1 MVHSRPVTQPVS
13 APSARDAGTTGV
25 AARWPLVS
33 GVLALVA
40 LVWAYWPTLVE
51 LFKDWQNDPNYSVG
65 QIVPL
70 AAAYLAWQDRDKL
83 RRCAV
88 RPSYWGLALLAAATA
103 LHLFGLLFFYVS
115 LERYAFV
122 LSVAGLVLLLYGRE
136 VFWQLRW
143 ILAFLLLMVPLP
155 GAVHNRISNPLQ
167 TFATAGA
174 VFLLE
179 VFGVMVSREGNVM
192 LLNGQTEVAVAE
204 ACSGLRML
212 TAFVVVAAVL
222 AYLIR
227 APRWQKIVLLISS
240 VPVAIACNLLRLVAT
255 AVLYMVAESSVAE
268 TFFHDFAGL
277 TMMPLAIAML
287 LGELWLLRRLVIEEP
302 ETAAPGRPGRG

>member
-1 MVHSRPVTQPVS
+1 M
-13 APSARDAGTTGV
+13 
-25 AARWPLVS
+25 
-33 GVLALVA
+33 
-40 LVWAYWPTLVE
+40 
-51 LFKDWQNDPNYSVG
+51 
-65 QIVPL
+65 
-70 AAAYLAWQDRDKL
+70 
-83 RRCAV
+83 
-88 RPSYWGLALLAAATA
+88 
-103 LHLFGLLFFYVS
+103 
-115 LERYAFV
+115 

-227 APRWQKIVLLISS
+227 APRWQKVVLLISS

-302 ETAAPGRPGRG
+302 ETAAPGRPGRA

>member
-1 MVHSRPVTQPVS
+1 MSHSRTAS
-13 APSARDAGTTGV
+13 HAPHAGASTLRPAGLV
-25 AARWPLVS
+25 VRWPLFS
-33 GVLALVA
+33 GVMALAA
-40 LVWAYWPTLVE
+40 LIWAYWPTLVE

-70 AAAYLAWQDRDKL
+70 AAAYLAWQDRDQL
-83 RRCAV
+83 RPCRIAPCW
-88 RPSYWGLALLAAATA
+88 WGLGLLVVALCLR
-103 LHLFGLLFFYVS
+103 LFGLVFFYVS

-122 LSVAGLVLLLYGRE
+122 LSLAGLVLLLYGRE
-136 VFWQLRW
+136 IFGRLRW
-143 ILAFLLLMVPLP
+143 VLAFLLLMVPLP

-179 VFGVMVSREGNVM
+179 VFGIMVSREGNVM

-222 AYLIR
+222 AYLIK
-227 APRWQKIVLLISS
+227 APRWQKVVLLASS
-240 VPVAIACNLLRLVAT
+240 VPVAIACNLIRLVAT
-255 AVLYMVAESSVAE
+255 AVLYMVTESSVAE
-268 TFFHDFAGL
+268 KFFHDFAGL
-277 TMMPLAIAML
+277 TMMPLAIVML
-287 LGELWLLRRLVIEEP
+287 LGELWLLRRLVVDDP
-302 ETAAPGRPGRG
+302 PP

>member
-1 MVHSRPVTQPVS
+1 MAHSRPAAHPVS
-13 APSARDAGTTGV
+13 DARTPSAGPLAV

-33 GVLALVA
+33 GCVA
-40 LVWAYWPTLVE
+40 LAALIWAYWPTLVE

-70 AAAYLAWQDRDKL
+70 AAAYLAWQDREKL
-83 RRCAV
+83 RRCV
-88 RPSYWGLALLAAATA
+88 IRPCYWGLGLLVVATV

-122 LSVAGLVLLLYGRE
+122 LSIAGLVLLLYGRQ

-222 AYLIR
+222 AYLIK
-227 APRWQKIVLLISS
+227 APRWQKVVLLISS
-240 VPVAIACNLLRLVAT
+240 VPVAIACNLIRLVAT

-268 TFFHDFAGL
+268 KFFHDFAGL

-302 ETAAPGRPGRG
+302 QARP

>member
-1 MVHSRPVTQPVS
+1 MAHGRPAAHPV
-13 APSARDAGTTGV
+13 PDAGPRSANPLAA

-33 GVLALVA
+33 GGLALAA
-40 LVWAYWPTLVE
+40 LIWAWWPTLAE
-51 LFKDWQNDPNYSVG
+51 LWRDWQNDPNYSVG

-70 AAAYLAWQDRDKL
+70 AAVYLAWQDREKL
-83 RRCAV
+83 RRCAI
-88 RPSYWGLALLAAATA
+88 RPCFSGLLLLAAASA
-103 LHLFGLLFFYVS
+103 VHLFGLLFFYVS

-122 LSVAGLVLLLYGRE
+122 VAVAGLVLLLYGRE
-136 VFWQLRW
+136 VFWQARW

-222 AYLIR
+222 AYLID
-227 APRWQKIVLLISS
+227 APRWQKVTLLISS
-240 VPVAIACNLLRLVAT
+240 VPVAIACNLIRLVAT

-268 TFFHDFAGL
+268 KFFHDFAGL

-302 ETAAPGRPGRG
+302 PSQ